1 MAQPV
6 WVTNAGSLGTIPE
19 GIFYQV
25 PLIAYDPTNPNGN
38 EIYYTLLAGQLPP
51 GIQCSRSGLISG
63 TPQAV
68 ASIEG
73 VPLPVNRDTT
83 STFAVRA
90 YTERTVQG
98 RVVIDRLADRT
109 FSLTITGQNPP
120 QFITPAGNVGTFYDG
135 APIDPIQ
142 ILSTDPD
149 PGDVTVITVANGA
162 LPPGLSISEKG
173 LITGYI
179 IPASLI
185 TNPPGFDRT
194 GQNFD
199 MFPFDFLTASPNTNY
214 QFTLEI
220 TDGKASDLRTFEI
233 YVYNRS
239 TLQASSTNIT
249 DDNTFVDASQTNDY
263 LPFLV
268 NAQPSNLGSVRAG
281 NFWAYQFQGLTFGQ
295 YIIEYLE
302 YPGAGLQLPPG
313 THLDPFT
320 GWLYGYLPDLGATE
334 ITYNFALYLVNTD
347 DHEIKSNPYYFTITL
362 VGQVETQVIWLTDA
376 DLGSIINGSTSLLRV
391 QAVNT
396 GGRVL
401 QYRLRP
407 GAIPPTDYVPGVYNK
422 LPQGLQLLPEGD
434 IAGRVSFNTFA
445 LDLGTTTFDKTL
457 RTSLVK
463 SPQETTFDTQF
474 TFTVN
479 AYSSDGLI
487 SVFKTFTVKV
497 LRVYNEPYENLYIKA
512 MPPYSDRA
520 LINSLILNSDIFPP
534 DLIFRPQDPNF
545 GIASSVVY
553 HHAYGLTSATYET
566 YVSSLIENHY
576 WKNLILGEIK
586 TAQAIDPVT
595 GNVIYEVVYSAIQ
608 DDQVNNDGISVSK
621 QVTLPYAVDYA
632 NLTNITT
639 VYPNSLDN
647 MRNQVID
654 VVGQISNLLP
664 LWMLSKQSNGRVL
677 GFTPAWVIAYCK
689 PGTSGQVAYNVRTQ
703 FGQQLNLVDF
713 EVDRYELDRLLSINW
728 DPVVPSM
735 TFDPAHTGNNLVISD
750 RGLSVK
756 APSSIIGYPSSLTTR
771 AINPNEKVMFSVT
784 IDVWA
789 PTPDTSSV
797 GIANHLFNTT
807 TQYLGSDLNSIG
819 FWDDGLVFVNSNST
833 SGYPTFE
840 FNGAVIDVAVDRLN
854 NLIWIRVNGGL
865 WNNST
870 SANPAAATGGVDI
883 SYITGIV
890 YPGVSPWYDP
900 TATISGQIS
909 INTTAKYTVPA
920 EFKFIGVEQGAWVPP
935 AAETTFDL
943 VLHYELA
950 ALAYAGA
957 NYEIG
962 SRIVIPGSSIGGT
975 DELNSVTVTVQ
986 DVDSATGAITIVNLV
1001 GTAPLFSQAQTYYN
1015 VSGTTTVGTGTGAL
1029 FDFVV
1034 GSGNATTFDAT
1045 SMRFEAPVD
1054 IYTNTDAFD
1063 KYLVFPRR
1071 NILV

>member
-6 WVTNAGSLGTIPE
+6 WVTDVGSLGTIPE

-25 PLIAYDPTNPNGN
+25 PLIAYDPADPSGN
-38 EIYYTLLAGQLPP
+38 EVYYTLLAGQLPA
-51 GIQCSRSGLISG
+51 GIQCSSSGLISG
-63 TPQAV
+63 IPQAI
-68 ASIEG
+68 ASIQG
-73 VPLPVNRDTT
+73 VPLPVDRDIT

-90 YTERTVQG
+90 YTEKIVQG
-98 RVVIDRLADRT
+98 KVVVDRLADRT
-109 FSLTITGQNPP
+109 FSLTVTGQNPP

-135 APIDPIQ
+135 TPIDPIQ
-142 ILSTDPD
+142 IVTSESD
-149 PGDVTVITVANGA
+149 PGDITVITVANGA
-162 LPPGLSISEKG
+162 LPPGLSISNTG

-179 IPASLI
+179 IPAALI
-185 TNPPGFDRT
+185 TNPGGFDRT

-199 MFPFDFLTASPNTNY
+199 MYPFDFVINSPNTNY

-220 TDGKASDLRTFEI
+220 SDGKSSDLRTFEI
-233 YVYNRS
+233 FVYGRS
-239 TLQASSTNIT
+239 TLQASTTDIT
-249 DDNTFVDASQTNDY
+249 ADDTFVDASQTPVY

-268 NAQPSNLGSVRAG
+268 NAQPTDLGSVRAG
-281 NFWAYQFQGLTFGQ
+281 NFWAYQFQGLTFGE

-313 THLDPFT
+313 TTLDPFT

-334 ITYNFALYLVNTD
+334 ITYNFAIYLIDTND
-347 DHEIKSNPYYFTITL
+347 DQIKSDPYYFTITL
-362 VGQVETQVIWLTDA
+362 VGQIETQVIWLTDA
-376 DLGSIINGSTSLLRV
+376 DLGSIINGSTSLLQV
-391 QAVNT
+391 EAVNT

-445 LDLGTTTFDKTL
+445 LDLGTTTFDKAL

-463 SPQETTFDTQF
+463 SPQETTFDTQY

-497 LRVYNEPYENLYIKA
+497 LREYNEPYENLYIKA

-520 LINSLILNSDIFPP
+520 LINSLIENSDIFPP
-534 DLIFRPQDPNF
+534 DLVFRPQDPNF

-553 HHAYGLTSATYET
+553 HHCFGLTSSTYEL

-586 TAQAIDPVT
+586 TAQAIDPAT
-595 GNVIYEVVYSAIQ
+595 GSVIYEVVYSAIQ
-608 DDQVNNDGISVSK
+608 DNLVNNAGLSVSK
-621 QVTLPYAVDYA
+621 QVTLPYPINAGDSSE
-632 NLTNITT
+632 ITT

-664 LWMLSKQSNGRVL
+664 LWMLSKQKDGRVL
-677 GFTPAWVIAYCK
+677 GFTPAWVIAYCN
-689 PGTSGQVAYNVRTQ
+689 PGTSGQVAYNVQTQ

-713 EVDRYELDRLLSINW
+713 EVDRYELDRLLSIHW
-728 DPVVPSM
+728 DPIA
-735 TFDPAHTGNNLVISD
+735 D
-750 RGLSVK
+750 
-756 APSSIIGYPSSLTTR
+756 SS
-771 AINPNEKVMFSVT
+771 N
-784 IDVWA
+784 
-789 PTPDTSSV
+789 
-797 GIANHLFNTT
+797 
-807 TQYLGSDLNSIG
+807 
-819 FWDDGLVFVNSNST
+819 
-833 SGYPTFE
+833 
-840 FNGAVIDVAVDRLN
+840 
-854 NLIWIRVNGGL
+854 
-865 WNNST
+865 
-870 SANPAAATGGVDI
+870 
-883 SYITGIV
+883 
-890 YPGVSPWYDP
+890 
-900 TATISGQIS
+900 
-909 INTTAKYTVPA
+909 
-920 EFKFIGVEQGAWVPP
+920 GAWVPP
-935 AAETTFDL
+935 GAETTFDL
-943 VLHYELA
+943 VLHYEVDA
-950 ALAYAGA
+950 FANAGVGY
-957 NYEIG
+957 NIG
-962 SRIVIPGSSIGGT
+962 DRILIAGSNLGGT
-975 DELNSVTVTVQ
+975 DTVNSATITVQ
-986 DVDSATGAITIVNLV
+986 DINPVTGAITIVNLT
-1001 GTAPLFSQAQTYYN
+1001 GTAPLFSSGDTYTN
-1015 VSGTTTVGTGTGAL
+1015 VSGTTIIGSGTGAV

-1034 GSGNATTFDAT
+1034 GSGDPTTFDQS

>member
-25 PLIAYDPTNPNGN
+25 PLIAYDPADPVGN
-38 EIYYTLLAGQLPP
+38 EVYYTLLAGQLPP

-63 TPQAV
+63 TPQAI

-73 VPLPVNRDTT
+73 VPLPVNQDTT

-90 YTERTVQG
+90 YTEKIVRG
-98 RVVIDRLADRT
+98 KVVIDRLADRT

-120 QFITPAGNVGTFYDG
+120 QFITPAGNIGTFYDG

-142 ILSTDPD
+142 ILSTDLD
-149 PGDVTVITVANGA
+149 PGDTTVITVATGA
-162 LPPGLSISEKG
+162 LPPGLSISKKG

-179 IPASLI
+179 IPAAII

-199 MFPFDFLTASPNTNY
+199 MFPFDFITASPNTNY

-220 TDGKASDLRTFEI
+220 TDGKASDLRTYQI
-233 YVYNRS
+233 YVYSRS
-239 TLQASSTNIT
+239 TLQASTTNIT
-249 DDNTFVDASQTNDY
+249 DDNTFVDASQTSSY

-268 NAQPSNLGSVRAG
+268 NAEPSNLGSVRAG

-334 ITYNFALYLVNTD
+334 ITYNFAIYLIDTD
-347 DHEIKSNPYYFTITL
+347 DAQLKSNPYYFTITL
-362 VGQVETQVIWLTDA
+362 VGQVETEVKWLTDS

-391 QAVNT
+391 EAVNT

-445 LDLGTTTFDKTL
+445 LDLGATTFDKTL

-463 SPQETTFDTQF
+463 SPQETTFDTQY

-497 LRVYNEPYENLYIKA
+497 LRVYDEPYENLYIKA

-545 GIASSVVY
+545 GIASSVIY
-553 HHAYGLTSATYET
+553 HHCYGLTSATYET
-566 YVSSLIENHY
+566 YVSSLFENHY

-586 TAQAIDPVT
+586 TAQAIDPKT
-595 GNVIYEVVYSAIQ
+595 GDVIYEVVYSAIQ
-608 DDQVNNDGISVSK
+608 DNLVNNSGLSVSK
-621 QVTLPYAVDYA
+621 QVTLPYSVNYA
-632 NLTNITT
+632 DLENITT

-664 LWMLSKQSNGRVL
+664 LWMLSKQQNGRVL

-689 PGTSGQVAYNVRTQ
+689 PGTSGQVAYNVRSQ

-713 EVDRYELDRLLSINW
+713 EVDRYELDRLLSIHW
-728 DPVVPSM
+728 DPVVPTM
-735 TFDPAHTGNNLVISD
+735 TFDSAYTGNHLVISD
-750 RGLSVK
+750 VGLNVK
-756 APSSIIGYPSSLTTR
+756 ATSSILGYPSSLTNV
-771 AINPNEKVMFSVT
+771 AINPNEKVMFSMT

-789 PTPDTSSV
+789 PAPDSTGV
-797 GIANHLFNTT
+797 GIANHLFDPN
-807 TQYLGSDLNSIG
+807 QYLGLDLNSIG
-819 FWDDGLVFVNSNST
+819 FWDTGNVYIDSNGS
-833 SGYPTFE
+833 SGYPTFG
-840 FNGAVIDVAVDRLN
+840 FNGAVVDVAVDRLH
-854 NLIWIRVNGGL
+854 NLIWMRVNGGL
-865 WNNST
+865 WNNSS
-870 SANPAAATGGVDI
+870 SANPSNAVEGIDI
-883 SYITGIV
+883 SYISGIV
-890 YPGVSPWYDP
+890 YPGCSPYY
-900 TATISGQIS
+900 ASGVSGQTS

-920 EFKFIGVEQGAWVPP
+920 EFKFIGEEQGAWVPP
-935 AAETTFDL
+935 GAETTFDL

-950 ALAYAGA
+950 AFAYTGS

-962 SRIVIPGSSIGGT
+962 SKILIPGSSLGGT

-986 DVDSATGAITIVNLV
+986 DIDSVTGAITIVNLV
-1001 GTAPLFSQAQTYYN
+1001 GTAPLFSQGQTYYN

-1034 GSGNATTFDAT
+1034 GSGEATTFDAT

>member
-6 WVTNAGSLGTIPE
+6 WVTDVGSLGTIPE

-25 PLIAYDPTNPNGN
+25 PLIAYDPADPSGN
-38 EIYYTLLAGQLPP
+38 EVYYTLLAGQLPA
-51 GIQCSRSGLISG
+51 GIQCSSSGLISG
-63 TPQAV
+63 IPQAI
-68 ASIEG
+68 ASIQG
-73 VPLPVNRDTT
+73 VPLPVDRDIT

-90 YTERTVQG
+90 YTEKIVQG
-98 RVVIDRLADRT
+98 QVVIDRLADRT
-109 FSLTITGQNPP
+109 FSLTVTGQNPP
-120 QFITPAGNVGTFYDG
+120 QFITPSGNIGTFYDG

-142 ILSTDPD
+142 ILTTDLD
-149 PGDVTVITVANGA
+149 PSDVTVITVASGA
-162 LPPGLSISEKG
+162 LPPGLSISTTG

-185 TNPPGFDRT
+185 TDPGGFDRT

-199 MFPFDFLTASPNTNY
+199 MYPFDFVKASPNTSY

-220 TDGKASDLRTFEI
+220 SDSKGSDLRTFYI
-233 YVYNRS
+233 YVYSRS
-239 TLQASSTNIT
+239 TLQASTTDIT
-249 DDNTFVDASQTNDY
+249 ADDTFVDASQTPTY
-263 LPFLV
+263 SPFLV
-268 NAQPSNLGSVRAG
+268 NAEPSDLGSVRSG
-281 NFWAYQFQGLTFGQ
+281 NFWAYQFQGLTFGE

-313 THLDPFT
+313 TTLDPFT

-334 ITYNFALYLVNTD
+334 ITYNFAIYLIDTD
-347 DHEIKSNPYYFTITL
+347 DAQITSDPYYFTITL
-362 VGQVETQVIWLTDA
+362 VGQIETQVIWLTDA
-376 DLGSIINGSTSLLRV
+376 DLGSIINGSTSLLQV
-391 QAVNT
+391 EAVNT

-445 LDLGTTTFDKTL
+445 LDLGTTTFDKAL

-463 SPQETTFDTQF
+463 SPQETTFDTQY

-497 LRVYNEPYENLYIKA
+497 LREYNEPYENLYIKA

-520 LINSLILNSDIFPP
+520 LINSLIENSDIFPP
-534 DLIFRPQDPNF
+534 DLVFRPQDPNF

-553 HHAYGLTSATYET
+553 HHCFGLTSSTYEL

-586 TAQAIDPVT
+586 TAQAIDPAT
-595 GNVIYEVVYSAIQ
+595 GSVIYEVVYSAIQ
-608 DDQVNNDGISVSK
+608 DNLVNNAGLSVSK
-621 QVTLPYAVDYA
+621 QVTLPYPINAGDSSE
-632 NLTNITT
+632 ITT

-664 LWMLSKQSNGRVL
+664 LWMLSKQKDGRVL
-677 GFTPAWVIAYCK
+677 GFTPAWVIAYCN
-689 PGTSGQVAYNVRTQ
+689 PGTSGQVAYNVQTQ

-713 EVDRYELDRLLSINW
+713 EVDRYELDRLLSIHW
-728 DPVVPSM
+728 DPIA
-735 TFDPAHTGNNLVISD
+735 D
-750 RGLSVK
+750 
-756 APSSIIGYPSSLTTR
+756 SS
-771 AINPNEKVMFSVT
+771 N
-784 IDVWA
+784 
-789 PTPDTSSV
+789 
-797 GIANHLFNTT
+797 
-807 TQYLGSDLNSIG
+807 
-819 FWDDGLVFVNSNST
+819 
-833 SGYPTFE
+833 
-840 FNGAVIDVAVDRLN
+840 
-854 NLIWIRVNGGL
+854 
-865 WNNST
+865 
-870 SANPAAATGGVDI
+870 
-883 SYITGIV
+883 
-890 YPGVSPWYDP
+890 
-900 TATISGQIS
+900 
-909 INTTAKYTVPA
+909 
-920 EFKFIGVEQGAWVPP
+920 GAWVPP
-935 AAETTFDL
+935 GAETTFDL
-943 VLHYELA
+943 VLHYEVDA
-950 ALAYAGA
+950 FANAGVGY
-957 NYEIG
+957 NIG
-962 SRIVIPGSSIGGT
+962 DRILIAGSNLGGT
-975 DELNSVTVTVQ
+975 DTVNSATITVQ
-986 DVDSATGAITIVNLV
+986 DINPVTGAITIVNLT
-1001 GTAPLFSQAQTYYN
+1001 GTAPLFSSGDTYTN
-1015 VSGTTTVGTGTGAL
+1015 VSGTTIIGSGTGAV

-1034 GSGNATTFDAT
+1034 GSGDPTTFDQS